1 MTMDWIEP
9 DWRVANRVRA
19 LATTRSGGVSR
30 GPWASFNLGAH
41 CGDDVEAVAENHRR
55 LADHL
60 PSSPRWLKQVH
71 GTGLVH
77 LDDWQPGIEADAA
90 WTDRPGQVAAIL
102 TADCLPVLLAHRS
115 DPLVAAVHAGWRGLA
130 AGILEQTV
138 DSLPSAPDELVAW
151 IGPAIA
157 QPAYEVG
164 EAVRAAFIERDPA
177 LAVCFEVNPSGAWQA
192 DLKGIARRLL
202 QAAGLVDVIDAGLCT
217 AADPTRFYSYRRDDG
232 RTGRQA
238 SLIWIERA

>member
-1 MTMDWIEP
+1 MSRIELDWQVAEP
-9 DWRVANRVRA
+9 VCAFS
-19 LATTRSGGVSR
+19 TTRLGGVSR
-30 GPWASFNLGAH
+30 GPWASFNLGQA

-60 PSSPRWLKQVH
+60 PASPRWLKQVH
-71 GTGLVH
+71 GTSLIH
-77 LDDWQPGIEADAA
+77 LDDWEPGIEADAA
-90 WTDRPGQVAAIL
+90 WTDRPDQVAAIL

-138 DSLPSAPDELVAW
+138 AALPAAPDELVAW
-151 IGPAIA
+151 IGPSIS

-164 EAVRAAFIERDPA
+164 EPVRDAFKARDA
-177 LAVCFEVNPSGAWQA
+177 SLVDCFEPTRRGHSLA
-192 DLKGIARRLL
+192 DLKAIAGRLL
-202 QAAGLVDVIDAGLCT
+202 GQAGLVDIRNAGLCT
-217 AADPTRFYSYRRDDG
+217 ASDPQRFFSHRRDHG

-238 SLIWIERA
+238 SLIWIRRA